1 MNTIEH
7 IKRDIEIAREYLLE
21 SDNCTFSKKETNKS
35 LFVDGGIYFYDVVMQ
50 ILDKYKEKED
60 NANDRRSGY
69 TQS

>member
-1 MNTIEH
+1 MSTIEH

-21 SDNCTFSKKETNKS
+21 SDDRTFSNRETNKG

-60 NANDRRSGY
+60 NADDRRGRH